1 MTWMPGLANSGANCP
16 NTQADQNAN
25 AQSEWQQA
33 FASPATA
40 FAQPQPAMGDL
51 QAYGPP
57 APAYVQPQAYAPAAC
72 YTPGV
77 GQVAQLQQMFAQIT
91 MMIQNMIQ
99 SLTAL
104 IQLPVPNQCF
114 MPLINAYS
122 GMMTNMLWQGG
133 GQMFQQPNQWANTG
147 GGNIDIDVDIDINI
161 NYGGGCDK
169 APAPGDTPIN
179 DLPMIDQP
187 YLSPTNY
194 FTDLGNDTYLIKGG
208 DFANHTAQWDADLGK
223 FVVYN
228 PEGEAVALYE
238 HPSGEATIRNP
249 DWVPGPRPIID
260 NEGIILP
267 TPTPNDMPQVKVGE
281 WLAPHDGV
289 TENAD
294 GSFTITAGDYAGH
307 TAEWSAEYETFV
319 IYNPD
324 GDMVARYNPPN
335 GADAGQLTAPPYVTP
350 NDMPRIKEGEWLAP
364 HDGITENADGS
375 FTITEGDFA
384 GHLAEWSVEYD
395 TFVIYNPDGDMV
407 ARYNPPNGADSL
419 APTPEDMPQVK
430 EGEWLAPHDGVTE
443 NADGSF
449 TITDG
454 DYAGH
459 TAEWSAEDNAF
470 VIFDQD
476 DTMVGRYIPPNGAD
490 SLAPTPEDM
499 PQISEGE
506 WLAPHDGVTEN
517 ADGSFSIT
525 DGDYAGHTAEWS
537 AEDNAFVIFDQDDAM
552 VARYIPPNGADS
564 LAPTPE
570 DMPQISEGEWLAPH
584 DGVTQNADGS
594 FTITDGDYA
603 GHTAEWSAEDNAFVI
618 FDQDDTM
625 VGRYIPPNG
634 ADSLAPTPEDMP
646 QISEGEWL
654 APHDGVTENADG
666 SFSITDG
673 DYAGHTAEWS
683 AEDNAFVI
691 FDQDDAMVAR
701 YIPPNGAD
709 SLAPTPEDMPQ
720 ISAGEWLAPHDGV
733 TQNADGSF
741 SITDG
746 DYAGHTAEWSAEDN
760 AFVIFDQD
768 DAMVA
773 RYIPPNGADSLAPT
787 PEDMPQVK
795 EGEWLA
801 PHDGVTEN
809 ADGSFSI
816 TEGDY
821 AGHTAEWSA
830 DDNAFVI
837 FDQDDAMVARYIP
850 PNGADSLAPTPED
863 MPQVKEGEWLA
874 PHDGVTEN
882 ADGSFSITE
891 GDYAGHTAEWSAD
904 DNAFVIFDQDDAM
917 VARYIPPN
925 GADSLA
931 PTPEDMPQ
939 ISAGEW
945 LAPYDGVT
953 RNDDGSFSIN
963 EGEYA
968 GHTAEW
974 STEDNTFAIFN
985 PDGDLVAHYDAPDGT
1000 DRLAPTL
1007 ADAPQL
1013 SQGEWLA
1020 PYGGVSEN
1028 ADGSFTIN
1036 EGDYAG
1042 HTAEWSADDGA
1053 FAILD
1058 AQGDLVGRYT
1068 PPNGADG
1075 QLAPTLRDANQVKA
1089 GEWLAPYGGVTE
1101 NADGSFNINEGEYAG
1116 HTAEWSADDRAFA
1129 ILDAQGELVGTYIAP
1144 HGADRLTPTLADM
1157 PKISQGE
1164 WLAPY
1169 QGITQNADGTYDIN
1183 KGEYAGHTAE
1193 WSADDGAFAILDA
1206 QGELVGRYTPPNGA
1220 DGQLAPTLRDANQ
1233 VKAGEWLAP
1242 HDGVTQNADG
1252 SFTINEGDF
1261 AGHTAE
1267 WSADDGAFAI
1277 LDAQGDLVGRYAP
1290 PNGADGQ
1297 LAPTLRDA
1305 NQVKAGEWLAPYG
1318 GVTENADGS
1327 FTINEGDYAGHTAE
1341 WSADDGAFAILD
1353 AQGELVGTYIA
1364 PNGADRLTPTLADM
1378 PQIKEGE
1385 WLAPYQGI
1393 TQNADGTYDINK
1405 GEYAGHTAEWSAD
1418 DGAFAILDA
1427 QGELVG
1433 RYTPPNGA
1441 DGQLAPTLRDANQ
1454 VKAGEWLAPYGGVTE
1469 NADGSFNINE
1479 GEYAGHTAEWSAD
1492 DGAFAILDAQ
1502 GELVGTY
1509 IAPHGADRL
1518 TPTLA
1523 DLPQLRPGEMA
1534 LIGPQDNYT
1543 DLGDNNYLITEGT
1556 YADHTAKW
1564 DADNSQFVVY
1574 DPEGNAIGRF
1584 EPPSGRPVLYDRIV
1598 TIPRFP
1604 IRSEPI
1610 IVSEP
1615 VAPTPG
1621 DMPQIKAG
1629 EWLAP
1634 YEGVTANGDGSY
1646 NINKGD
1652 YAGHTAE
1659 WSAEDNTYAI
1669 YNPEGDL
1676 VARYNPPTGTDI
1688 NMPITAL
1695 PELNVP
1701 FNPMAVRGATHE
1713 GRPIIVSGPYAGHSA
1728 KWDGDIRM
1736 FVTYDPAGN
1745 AIGLQRAIPQ
1755 AFMYSPIAFDLNG
1768 DGKIGTTGNSTAKE
1782 RIDNN
1787 VGETVQFDIDGDGD
1801 LDTIE
1806 WMSGDGDGL
1815 LVDNRD
1821 GNVANDMD
1829 GARLYGDEGGKY
1841 ENGYVKLSQLDTDDD
1856 GQISGKELEGLAV
1869 WVDDGDAVVEEGEM
1883 MSAADAGI
1891 TRISTEM
1898 TLEKNERGEDLMRSD
1913 ATIDGKEVMTEDVWF
1928 AKDD

>member
-16 NTQADQNAN
+16 QNQADQNAN

-33 FASPATA
+33 FANPVTS

-147 GGNIDIDVDIDINI
+147 GGNVDIDVDIDINI
-161 NYGGGCDK
+161 NYGGGCDT

-208 DFANHTAQWDADLGK
+208 DFANHTAEWDADLGK

-249 DWVPGPRPIID
+249 DHVPGPDPIID

-294 GSFTITAGDYAGH
+294 GSFNITAGDYAGH

-350 NDMPRIKEGEWLAP
+350 NDMPWIKEGEWLAP

-375 FTITEGDFA
+375 FNITEGDFA

-407 ARYNPPNGADSL
+407 ARYNPPNGADGL
-419 APTPEDMPQVK
+419 IPTP
-430 EGEWLAPHDGVTE
+430 A
-443 NADGSF
+443 
-449 TITDG
+449 
-454 DYAGH
+454 
-459 TAEWSAEDNAF
+459 
-470 VIFDQD
+470 
-476 DTMVGRYIPPNGAD
+476 
-490 SLAPTPEDM
+490 
-499 PQISEGE
+499 
-506 WLAPHDGVTEN
+506 
-517 ADGSFSIT
+517 
-525 DGDYAGHTAEWS
+525 
-537 AEDNAFVIFDQDDAM
+537 
-552 VARYIPPNGADS
+552 
-564 LAPTPE
+564 
-570 DMPQISEGEWLAPH
+570 
-584 DGVTQNADGS
+584 
-594 FTITDGDYA
+594 
-603 GHTAEWSAEDNAFVI
+603 
-618 FDQDDTM
+618 
-625 VGRYIPPNG
+625 
-634 ADSLAPTPEDMP
+634 
-646 QISEGEWL
+646 
-654 APHDGVTENADG
+654 
-666 SFSITDG
+666 
-673 DYAGHTAEWS
+673 
-683 AEDNAFVI
+683 
-691 FDQDDAMVAR
+691 
-701 YIPPNGAD
+701 
-709 SLAPTPEDMPQ
+709 DMPQ

-816 TEGDY
+816 TDGDY

-830 DDNAFVI
+830 EDNAFVI
-837 FDQDDAMVARYIP
+837 FDQDDTMVARYIP

-882 ADGSFSITE
+882 ADGSFTITD
-891 GDYAGHTAEWSAD
+891 GD
-904 DNAFVIFDQDDAM
+904 
-917 VARYIPPN
+917 
-925 GADSLA
+925 
-931 PTPEDMPQ
+931 
-939 ISAGEW
+939 
-945 LAPYDGVT
+945 
-953 RNDDGSFSIN
+953 
-963 EGEYA
+963 YA

-1193 WSADDGAFAILDA
+1193 WSAEH
-1206 QGELVGRYTPPNGA
+1206 Q
-1220 DGQLAPTLRDANQ
+1220 
-1233 VKAGEWLAP
+1233 
-1242 HDGVTQNADG
+1242 
-1252 SFTINEGDF
+1252 
-1261 AGHTAE
+1261 
-1267 WSADDGAFAI
+1267 
-1277 LDAQGDLVGRYAP
+1277 
-1290 PNGADGQ
+1290 
-1297 LAPTLRDA
+1297 
-1305 NQVKAGEWLAPYG
+1305 
-1318 GVTENADGS
+1318 
-1327 FTINEGDYAGHTAE
+1327 
-1341 WSADDGAFAILD
+1341 
-1353 AQGELVGTYIA
+1353 
-1364 PNGADRLTPTLADM
+1364 
-1378 PQIKEGE
+1378 
-1385 WLAPYQGI
+1385 
-1393 TQNADGTYDINK
+1393 
-1405 GEYAGHTAEWSAD
+1405 
-1418 DGAFAILDA
+1418 
-1427 QGELVG
+1427 
-1433 RYTPPNGA
+1433 
-1441 DGQLAPTLRDANQ
+1441 
-1454 VKAGEWLAPYGGVTE
+1454 
-1469 NADGSFNINE
+1469 
-1479 GEYAGHTAEWSAD
+1479 
-1492 DGAFAILDAQ
+1492 
-1502 GELVGTY
+1502 
-1509 IAPHGADRL
+1509 
-1518 TPTLA
+1518 
-1523 DLPQLRPGEMA
+1523 
-1534 LIGPQDNYT
+1534 
-1543 DLGDNNYLITEGT
+1543 
-1556 YADHTAKW
+1556 
-1564 DADNSQFVVY
+1564 
-1574 DPEGNAIGRF
+1574 
-1584 EPPSGRPVLYDRIV
+1584 
-1598 TIPRFP
+1598 
-1604 IRSEPI
+1604 
-1610 IVSEP
+1610 
-1615 VAPTPG
+1615 
-1621 DMPQIKAG
+1621 
-1629 EWLAP
+1629 
-1634 YEGVTANGDGSY
+1634 
-1646 NINKGD
+1646 
-1652 YAGHTAE
+1652 
-1659 WSAEDNTYAI
+1659 TYAI

-1676 VARYNPPTGTDI
+1676 VASYTPPTGTDI
-1688 NMPITAL
+1688 QMPVTEL
-1695 PELNVP
+1695 PLLPDRFLSRHGQYTKIGHQHYQIN
-1701 FNPMAVRGATHE
+1701 G
-1713 GRPIIVSGPYAGHSA
+1713 GKYAGHTA
-1728 KWDGDIRM
+1728 KWDNDIGKFVVFNRDGDAIG
-1736 FVTYDPAGN
+1736 VQKPAYGHGNGDPAKI
-1745 AIGLQRAIPQ
+1745 A
-1755 AFMYSPIAFDLNG
+1755 SPIAFDLNG
-1768 DGKIGTTGNSTAKE
+1768 DGQIGTTGESTAKE

-1801 LDTIE
+1801 LDTVE
-1806 WMSGDGDGL
+1806 WMAGDGDGL

-1821 GNVANDMD
+1821 GNAANDMD

-1869 WVDDGDAVVEEGEM
+1869 WVDDGDAVVEDGEM
-1883 MSAADAGI
+1883 ISAAEAGI
-1891 TRISTEM
+1891 TRVSTEM
-1898 TLEKNERGEDLMRSD
+1898 QLEKNERGEDLMRSD
-1913 ATIDGKEVMTEDVWF
+1913 ATIDGEEVMTEDVWF
-1928 AKDD
+1928 AKDT